1 MKIGENKFRKKKI
14 EKGNEDGKRI
24 PERELRIRKG
34 THTCKSPN
42 QLGSQPKY
50 RDLMVPE
57 KSTTAVL
64 RRANRVRSIQILCTT
79 TPNTTA

>member
-24 PERELRIRKG
+24 PERELRITEG
-34 THTCKSPN
+34 NHTCKSPN
-42 QLGSQPKY
+42 QLGSQTKY

-57 KSTTAVL
+57 ESTTAVL